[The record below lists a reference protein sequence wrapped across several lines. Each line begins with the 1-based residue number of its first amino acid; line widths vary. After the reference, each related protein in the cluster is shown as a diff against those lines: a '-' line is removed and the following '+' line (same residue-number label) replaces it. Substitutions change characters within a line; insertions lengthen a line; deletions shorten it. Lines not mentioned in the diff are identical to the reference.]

1 MCTYRI
7 GQSVPEISSLA
18 DTVHVDSQQPALQDD
33 HDYSTVDDVQQQMLA
48 IEDNP
53 AYKFVPEHD
62 QKPMQEDDQAYS
74 NIDII
79 QQEEAVTSGKLGFG
93 VTPKAAASDK

>member
-1 MCTYRI
+1 MCTRRF
-7 GQSVPEISSLA
+7 GQNGPESSPVAETVPVE
-18 DTVHVDSQQPALQDD
+18 SQQPALQDN